1 VILDSGLAKLNGW
14 DAFQEM
20 RKFKP
25 KLKGILSSG
34 YVFAEAESRV
44 ANGELCG
51 ALQKPY
57 VGDEVLALV
66 KRVIRSQ

>member
-1 VILDSGLAKLNGW
+1 MILDSGLAKLHGW

-20 RKFKP
+20 RKFNP
-25 KLKGILSSG
+25 KLKGILASG
-34 YVFAEAESRV
+34 YVSAEAESRV

-57 VGDEVLALV
+57 VEEEVLALV
-66 KRVIRSQ
+66 KQAIRSQ